1 MEAQVEAANRQTG
14 ASLTLRSTESSALIS
29 GALAVGIASST
40 CADIQSSCTWL
51 AVENLNSCVTHLYNN
66 AAAAYA
72 CEPAISLSD
81 RQHYLALSS
90 RYGC

>member
-51 AVENLNSCVTHLYNN
+51 AVENVIVTL
-66 AAAAYA
+66 
-72 CEPAISLSD
+72 E
-81 RQHYLALSS
+81 
-90 RYGC
+90 RY

>member
-29 GALAVGIASST
+29 GALAGKVTYTTHMLYNWWNAQISTVPDKCTSVGIASST

-51 AVENLNSCVTHLYNN
+51 AVENVIVTL
-66 AAAAYA
+66 
-72 CEPAISLSD
+72 E
-81 RQHYLALSS
+81 
-90 RYGC
+90 RY